1 MFIRMLLEEG
11 AMTETKMNATLKANA
26 TALANSQP
34 LTAEAEAER
43 RALNRA
49 FRAMGL
55 AWYWEVGD
63 YRELQDSGDTAARV
77 RRYVETR
84 HAALLTAYDGDF
96 LGRMVSEILH
106 HVRAEYAQQLAPG
119 LQTVTATST
128 ASSTAGKRGWT
139 PGSHSVDFVA

>member
-1 MFIRMLLEEG
+1 MFIRMHQEEG
-11 AMTETKMNATLKANA
+11 AMSNLSSLQI
-26 TALANSQP
+26 TASSSGLSNSQP
-34 LTAEAEAER
+34 LAPEAETER

-63 YRELQDSGDTAARV
+63 YRELQDCGDAAARV

-96 LGRMVSEILH
+96 LGRMVSEILR
-106 HVRAEYAQQLAPG
+106 HVQAEFAQHRQLAPG
-119 LQTVTATST
+119 LQTTSATPS
-128 ASSTAGKRGWT
+128 KRGWT